1 MPQFDM
7 DISALESYLP
17 PRPEPLDFDS
27 FWHERIREAE
37 AWPVDATYSVVDPG
51 FSELVVE
58 DVTFR
63 GYGGETVK
71 GWMIRPRHR
80 VGLLPTI
87 VTFIGYGT
95 GRGFPGEYTSLASA
109 GYAQFVMDNRGQGT
123 ADTPDG
129 AFGPH
134 VGGYLTQGIEDPKS
148 YYYSR
153 LFIDAVRAVEA
164 AAAHPSVDLNAIFVM
179 GGSQGGGIA
188 LAAAGLLPMTT
199 GGRSFRGA
207 MIDVPFLSHV
217 RRAVRLVD
225 TLPYREIAE
234 YLQRRTDREERA
246 FATLDYFDGMNFA
259 ARSSVPALFSVG
271 LMDDICPPSAV
282 YASYNHYSGQKS
294 LAVYPFS
301 GHGNFGEFQHQRQ
314 RRFIRETLQP

>member
-1 MPQFDM
+1 
-7 DISALESYLP
+7 
-17 PRPEPLDFDS
+17 
-27 FWHERIREAE
+27 
-37 AWPVDATYSVVDPG
+37 
-51 FSELVVE
+51 
-58 DVTFR
+58 
-63 GYGGETVK
+63 
-71 GWMIRPRHR
+71 MIRPRHR

-123 ADTPDG
+123 TDTPDG

-179 GGSQGGGIA
+179 GGSKGGGIA

-199 GGRSFRGA
+199 GGRSFRGS

-217 RRAVRLVD
+217 RRAVRVVD

-246 FATLDYFDGMNFA
+246 FAD
-259 ARSSVPALFSVG
+259 P
-271 LMDDICPPSAV
+271 
-282 YASYNHYSGQKS
+282 
-294 LAVYPFS
+294 
-301 GHGNFGEFQHQRQ
+301 
-314 RRFIRETLQP
+314 